1 MTYTWPT
8 AFCCMFSVFLSFYPF
23 LAVSIF
29 AFFIWVNTLR
39 NVYKRIE
46 DEESRGITAHNT
58 KDKKIQEQTYL
69 QMTDEQKASFQAS
82 LKKPMVNIW
91 IFAGLFWDCICN
103 YVFTTTSN

>member
-82 LKKPMVNIW
+82 QKANGEYLDFCWAVL
-91 IFAGLFWDCICN
+91 GLHLQLCLYYNF
-103 YVFTTTSN
+103 